1 VSCGHDV
8 NKYVDLLAN
17 DGTIVLVGLVSKPLV
32 LNYTSLAGP
41 PSRVYTYGH
50 PLLSS
55 T

>member
-1 VSCGHDV
+1 LRRY

-41 PSRVYTYGH
+41 MLPVLPNHCVPDS
-50 PLLSS
+50 LLLCL
-55 T
+55 